1 MSRLI
6 TGLPGAGKTAFTL
19 HEFLQVKDR
28 PKYATYINGF
38 DYDKHRVIKLE
49 NFADWVNCPERS
61 LIFVDEAQNFVR
73 ARSNREPVPEF
84 LKAMETHRHLGIDI
98 WFTTQDPMFI
108 DIHLRRLLKQ
118 HWHYYRPFDMRSISL
133 LKWNEVQTE
142 PQNGLARFKA
152 QKSRVTLP
160 DEIFNEYTSTVD
172 DTYKPKPPKKLLL
185 IPVFAALFIFCMW
198 LGINTIFGDKEST
211 KQTANTQE
219 KGLLDNM
226 PNVIP
231 DLSAPSQAIGSNDNK
246 PLTIEDFKPVSEVAP
261 WSAPFYR
268 EIAKPVAVPKFAGC
282 MRSFHKL
289 KNKEICRCVT
299 QQGTTLNVDPQIC
312 TSVVDDDGMPFDPFR
327 QEQQQYAQTLD
338 DTQKPSAVTASSQ
351 GDRG

>member
-1 MSRLI
+1 MSRLV

-19 HEFLQVKDR
+19 HDFLQVTDR

-49 NFADWVNCPERS
+49 NFSDWVNCPERS

-118 HWHYYRPFDMRSISL
+118 HWHYYRPFDMKSISL

-152 QKSRVTLP
+152 QKSRVVLP
-160 DEIFNEYTSTVD
+160 DEIFKEYISTVD

-185 IPVFAALFIFCMW
+185 IPVFAALFIFCIW
-198 LGINTIFGDKEST
+198 LGINTIFGDKQTTS
-211 KQTANTQE
+211 QTAKEE

-231 DLSAPSQAIGSNDNK
+231 DLSAPSQAIGSSEDR
-246 PLTIEDFKPVSEVAP
+246 PLTVEDFKPVTEVAP

-268 EIAKPVAVPKFAGC
+268 EIAKPVTMPKFAGC
-282 MRSFHKL
+282 MRAFHKT
-289 KNKEICRCVT
+289 KNKEVCRCVT
-299 QQGTTLNVDPQIC
+299 QQGTTLNVDMNIC
-312 TSVVDDDGMPFDPFR
+312 SSVVDGDGMPFDPFK
-327 QEQQQYAQTLD
+327 QEQLAQSPINTPPVE
-338 DTQKPSAVTASSQ
+338 QPSKDIV